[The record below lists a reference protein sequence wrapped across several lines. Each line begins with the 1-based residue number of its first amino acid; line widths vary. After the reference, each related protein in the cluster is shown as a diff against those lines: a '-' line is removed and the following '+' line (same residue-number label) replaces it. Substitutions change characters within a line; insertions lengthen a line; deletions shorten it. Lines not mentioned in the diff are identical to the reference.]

1 MDVRVVVSR
10 SDPVGRTVLK
20 LGLPVDLI
28 VEEDVIDFKVET
40 DSPLIVL
47 SRHES
52 SAKVPSLT
60 IHTPG
65 NPGDSA
71 MGGRPRELAIA
82 YPRLLRSIYLEML
95 KIPTEIDK
103 TFEATHHGPT
113 GLKVPVVFVEI
124 GSDESYWTNESLVT
138 ALYKAVKNGVDSFD
152 LTECNEVVSI
162 FGGTHYSKT
171 ANRLVR
177 EGDCVAHVISK
188 YYLQSMDDDVI
199 RQAVTRSVNVVT
211 KVLFDNV
218 NRQIRERVTR
228 ALSDIPLK
236 FESL

>member
-1 MDVRVVVSR
+1 MDVKILVSR

-20 LGLPVDLI
+20 LGLPVDLV
-28 VEEDVIDFKVET
+28 VEEDVVDFRVEV

-65 NPGDSA
+65 NPGDNT
-71 MGGRPRELAIA
+71 MGGEPRKLAIA

-95 KIPTEIDK
+95 KIPAEIDK

-124 GSDESYWTNESLVT
+124 GSDESYWTNERLV
-138 ALYKAVKNGVDSFD
+138 AELYRSVVKGIESFD
-152 LTECNEVVSI
+152 STECSEVVSV

-171 ANRLVR
+171 ANRLVS
-177 EGDCVAHVISK
+177 EGNCVAHVISK
-188 YYLQSMDDDVI
+188 HYLQGLDDDVI

-211 KVLFDNV
+211 KVVFDNV
-218 NRQIRERVTR
+218 NRQIRDRVTR
-228 ALSDIPLK
+228 ALSDVPLK